1 MSLLHR
7 KYKINTEMAKIWD
20 RLYYSI
26 IISYKMAFQHII
38 HNNNLA
44 KNIRQIKN
52 TNNKK

>member
-1 MSLLHR
+1 M
-7 KYKINTEMAKIWD
+7 KWQKIGID
-20 RLYYSI
+20 YCYRI

-38 HNNNLA
+38 HNNNLT

>member
-1 MSLLHR
+1 M
-7 KYKINTEMAKIWD
+7 KWQKIGID
-20 RLYYSI
+20 YYYSI
-26 IISYKMAFQHII
+26 IISYKMAFQHIK